1 MSDLVSI
8 VIPNYNYAQYIGAC
22 IQSVLDQTYE
32 DFEVLVVDDGSTDQS
47 LEIARGFTDPRVKV
61 LPKPNGGVSS
71 AKNMGIQA
79 ATGRWV
85 GFLDSDDLW
94 TRESLQLRVEAAAG
108 APKDDR
114 PVFVCGQSLR
124 VPRRTQLTDLPELAK
139 QPPNGRRF
147 NGSTILT
154 EKRLFERFGL
164 FREDIRLRED
174 KEMWYRLVGKTYFSI
189 HPRDPVHLETDK
201 INLVW
206 VEQLCA
212 FYRQHNRSATY
223 RFTHLRKSE
232 QEAINE
238 LVNGDGTKTK
248 SPLGTVKS

>member
-1 MSDLVSI
+1 MTPAVSVI
-8 VIPNYNYAQYIGAC
+8 VPNYNYAGYLGPC
-22 IQSVLDQTYE
+22 IQSVLDQTYT
-32 DFEVLVVDDGSTDQS
+32 DFELLVVDDGSTDQS
-47 LEIARGFTDPRVKV
+47 LEIARGFTDPRIQV
-61 LPKPNGGVSS
+61 LAKPNGGVST
-71 AKNMGIQA
+71 AKNMGIKA
-79 ATGRWV
+79 ARGHWV

-94 TRESLQLRVEAAAG
+94 PRESLQLRVEAAIG

-124 VPRRTQLTDLPELAK
+124 VSRQTQLTDLPELAK
-139 QPPNGRRF
+139 KPPDGRRF

-154 EKRLFERFGL
+154 EKKLFERFGL
-164 FREDIRLRED
+164 FREDILLRED
-174 KEMWYRLVGKTYFSI
+174 KEMWYRLVGKTYFSV
-189 HPRDPVHLETDK
+189 HPRDPSLLETDK

-223 RFTHLRKSE
+223 RFTHLRKPE